1 MIIPFRLDNVHI
13 FLLNHTSYLLYSQ
26 YIFLLLYYHYHFYQY
41 FTCNY
46 FTLQIHIKINKH
58 RHSNHRQQCRHY
70 IDRACVFRIV
80 SVHLTHLCDR

>member
-13 FLLNHTSYLLYSQ
+13 FLLNYTSYLLYLQ
-26 YIFLLLYYHYHFYQY
+26 YIYLLLYYHYY
-41 FTCNY
+41 FCNY

-58 RHSNHRQQCRHY
+58 RHSNHRQQCRHN
-70 IDRACVFRIV
+70 IDRTCVFRIV